1 MTTTPRGTD
10 DVEDGTFPSSFT
22 SSEDETFSFT
32 GRQNPRPKSSFFPCL
47 RSYVFRRRL
56 SYAAV
61 AGVCVLVGALVWLD
75 VSDDDSSFF
84 GFGKSVRGGT
94 LTNSLHGALDVY
106 VLFY

>member
-1 MTTTPRGTD
+1 MTTTPRGTN

-32 GRQNPRPKSSFFPCL
+32 GRNPRPKSSFFPFL

-75 VSDDDSSFF
+75 DS
-84 GFGKSVRGGT
+84 FGKSVRGGI
-94 LTNSLHGALDVY
+94 LTMPKTFYNVY
-106 VLFY
+106 LFCFIEV

>member
-1 MTTTPRGTD
+1 MTTTPRGSD

-32 GRQNPRPKSSFFPCL
+32 GRENPRPKSSFFPCL

-61 AGVCVLVGALVWLD
+61 AGVCILVGALLWLD
-75 VSDDDSSFF
+75 VSDDNSSFF
-84 GFGKSVRGGT
+84 GFGKSIRGST
-94 LTNSLHGALDVY
+94 LTLDSVH
-106 VLFY
+106 

>member
-1 MTTTPRGTD
+1 MTTTPRGTN

-32 GRQNPRPKSSFFPCL
+32 GRNPRPKSSFFPCL

-75 VSDDDSSFF
+75 DS
-84 GFGKSVRGGT
+84 FGKSVRGGALTMRQT
-94 LTNSLHGALDVY
+94 LYNVY
-106 VLFY
+106 LFCFIEV

>member
-10 DVEDGTFPSSFT
+10 DIEDGTFPSSFT

-61 AGVCVLVGALVWLD
+61 AVVCVLVGALVWL
-75 VSDDDSSFF
+75 DDSSFF

-94 LTNSLHGALDVY
+94 LTIRQTLYNSALDVY